1 MCCGY
6 LSLGHLG
13 GVAAST
19 SLTRGLMVHCDFVIT
34 LSVYD
39 AMQINI
45 VISRQN
51 FANTFAETPNLN
63 LEVVSEIFTCA

>member
-1 MCCGY
+1 
-6 LSLGHLG
+6 
-13 GVAAST
+13 
-19 SLTRGLMVHCDFVIT
+19 MVHCDFVIT

-63 LEVVSEIFTCA
+63 LEVCHIHLYLTAEKDVQVARKKGGGEEG